1 MSLIICLYMSEEN
14 FRFENGQKRGFYI
27 CRAVPVRAQQF
38 EPDGPVSDVW
48 SMDLPPPSLC
58 GSAQM

>member
-1 MSLIICLYMSEEN
+1 MSEEN
-14 FRFENGQKRGFYI
+14 FRFENGEKRGFYI